1 MAQVWLFD
9 QFDNLLNTTGHIS
22 SFYETSNVDNVM
34 HGVPV
39 TKENGVLLLNVLPG
53 NANLP
58 EDRRLQLH
66 VVCNGTDTEY
76 VEEKSVVV
84 VDMEVKCGWVWDVSR
99 RRVIAS
105 VASSEEVSNYRKI
118 RYTVTLRNSEGGVV
132 APTQYRLVVA
142 HQTPDNGTTFAVVS
156 PQDMIFTH
164 SVTLQRRGVHHVT
177 MYVVDSTDVAARA
190 FDADYDCD
198 GGVPTSFFVY
208 GNGTAFPQ
216 CNGNVCAGKLFIGG
230 KVSAAAATDD

>member
-1 MAQVWLFD
+1 MPREFYADRNNVAQVWLFD

-66 VVCNGTDTEY
+66 VVCNGTGTEY

-142 HQTPDNGTTFAVVS
+142 HP
-156 PQDMIFTH
+156 
-164 SVTLQRRGVHHVT
+164 VT
-177 MYVVDSTDVAARA
+177 MDVVDSTDGAERA
-190 FDADYDCD
+190 FDANYDCD
-198 GGVPTSFFVY
+198 GGVPPSFFVY

-216 CNGNVCAGKLFIGG
+216 CDGNVCAGKLFIGG

>member
-1 MAQVWLFD
+1 
-9 QFDNLLNTTGHIS
+9 
-22 SFYETSNVDNVM
+22 M

-118 RYTVTLRNSEGGVV
+118 RYTVTLRNSEAWSHRPSTVSWWRTRR
-132 APTQYRLVVA
+132 PTTARPSPSCRLR
-142 HQTPDNGTTFAVVS
+142 T
-156 PQDMIFTH
+156 
-164 SVTLQRRGVHHVT
+164 
-177 MYVVDSTDVAARA
+177 
-190 FDADYDCD
+190 
-198 GGVPTSFFVY
+198 
-208 GNGTAFPQ
+208 
-216 CNGNVCAGKLFIGG
+216 
-230 KVSAAAATDD
+230 